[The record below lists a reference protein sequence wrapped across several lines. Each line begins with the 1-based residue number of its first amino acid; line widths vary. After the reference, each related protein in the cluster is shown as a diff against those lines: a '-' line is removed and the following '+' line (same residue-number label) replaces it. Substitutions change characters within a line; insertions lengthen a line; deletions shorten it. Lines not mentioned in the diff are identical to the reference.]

1 MKRIE
6 LEKLN
11 NTRDL
16 AAIELPGGR
25 VEHGRLIRSG
35 QLGRASNAYREWL
48 KDNVSVV
55 IDFRSDMERY
65 EVPDPVIEGMV
76 NIHCPIIDDIAAG
89 VNRDSQSNEEAIEML
104 MTDPDNAMR
113 YMCGMYET
121 FVTSETARAGYE
133 AFARKVLESADKPV
147 LWHCT
152 VGKDRAGFATAIVL
166 EMLGADRETVMA
178 DYLATNGFIEHDL
191 EAIANFYFGDAGS
204 MESRAEDAFRRLFGA
219 SREFLEAAFSK
230 AEEMYGSFRGY
241 IRDGLHISDEEIE
254 AWRDAM
260 LSVPEESL

>member
-1 MKRIE
+1 MLKHYLISFLISMVPLIE
-6 LEKLN
+6 LRGALPYA
-11 NTRDL
+11 L
-16 AAIELPGGR
+16 ANGIPTLP
-25 VEHGRLIRSG
+25 
-35 QLGRASNAYREWL
+35 AYIVCL
-48 KDNVSVV
+48 VGNMLPV
-55 IDFRSDMERY
+55 
-65 EVPDPVIEGMV
+65 PVI
-76 NIHCPIIDDIAAG
+76 
-89 VNRDSQSNEEAIEML
+89 
-104 MTDPDNAMR
+104 
-113 YMCGMYET
+113 
-121 FVTSETARAGYE
+121 FF
-133 AFARKVLESADKPV
+133 FARKVLESADKPV